1 MIEEKQVIEQDGNQL
16 MDKPSQD
23 SKWVQEMQETILSL
37 QKEIKSLKIKLA
49 EEQIAR
55 RDQIL
60 MENLRVIREKKKH
73 RNLWQHMFGT
83 K

>member
-1 MIEEKQVIEQDGNQL
+1 MIEQNEVNEQNGNQL
-16 MDKPSQD
+16 IDKPSQD
-23 SKWVQEMQETILSL
+23 SEWALEMQETVLTL
-37 QKEIKSLKIKLA
+37 QEEIKSLKIKLA

-73 RNLWQHMFGT
+73 RNLWQQMFGT
-83 K
+83 R